1 MQRLY
6 CRNCGYD
13 LSPMFANGEES
24 GTCPECVAVS
34 LMERL
39 AHRRWRSRLWIISLG
54 TGAAIS
60 FFGTVSLLS
69 FSYAFKAA
77 ERLGPLVLSV
87 VPVAT
92 LVAVVV
98 AVVGFRRRVR
108 IHAAEGEFWGLVISI
123 GLVSLI
129 INAAL
134 HAAVFATMVFGWILW
149 TR

>member
-1 MQRLY
+1 
-6 CRNCGYD
+6 
-13 LSPMFANGEES
+13 MFANGEES
-24 GTCPECVAVS
+24 GTCPECGAVAR
-34 LMERL
+34 MERL
-39 AHRRWRSRLWIISLG
+39 AYRHWRSRLWMVSLG
-54 TGAAIS
+54 AGAAIS
-60 FFGTVSLLS
+60 FFGTVSILS

-92 LVAVVV
+92 LVAGVV

-108 IHAAEGEFWGLVISI
+108 VHAAEGEFWGLVIAI

-134 HAAVFATMVFGWILW
+134 HAAVFAAVVFGWILW